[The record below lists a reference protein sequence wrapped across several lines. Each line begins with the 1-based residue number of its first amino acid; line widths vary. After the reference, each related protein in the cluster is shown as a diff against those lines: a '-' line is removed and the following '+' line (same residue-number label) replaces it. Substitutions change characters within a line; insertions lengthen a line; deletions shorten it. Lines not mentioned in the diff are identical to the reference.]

1 MDGFGG
7 CGSLVI
13 GRQRAHGKEQMVNV
27 PGAASSL
34 VVNAT
39 RSALMVE
46 RINGCMPGISLVWFN
61 PATRAMKV
69 AVPVSHNQFGVI
81 AVVPYFIAGKF

>member
-1 MDGFGG
+1 M
-7 CGSLVI
+7 VMRI
-13 GRQRAHGKEQMVNV
+13 GRDARGAEQMVNV
-27 PGAASSL
+27 PGSASSL

-46 RINGCMPGISLVWFN
+46 RIDGCMPGISLVWFN
-61 PATRAMKV
+61 PAMRAMKV
-69 AVPVSHNQFGVI
+69 AIPVGQHQEGVT